1 MKMRTILGKALF
13 VVAAS
18 GGSTLALAQ
27 SFVSAAPE
35 AGANDAASS
44 QRSLGESQEII
55 VTATRQEQVLR
66 RVPLS
71 VTAYSQE
78 ALD

>member
-1 MKMRTILGKALF
+1 MNCKKFGAVALAILSSGVS
-13 VVAAS
+13 VVAFAQVTGADAPQDS
-18 GGSTLALAQ
+18 G
-27 SFVSAAPE
+27 
-35 AGANDAASS
+35 DA
-44 QRSLGESQEII
+44 SQEII